1 MAKSRTG
8 TAQILFLHHSTGANV
23 WQGGVAEA
31 IRALN
36 QEKGSRYTIAEQF
49 FPKDAPYG
57 WANYPYDYWNIWVQ
71 HAGAAPYME
80 EPTLEILAKKY
91 DLIVFKHCFPVAAI
105 EADDGAPDIT
115 SKKKTL
121 GNYKVQYEAL
131 KKKLREFPRT
141 KFLVWTGATLAQSAT
156 NEAEARRAAEFFAW
170 VKNTWDEKGDNIF
183 LWDFAQLE
191 TEGGL
196 CLKKEF
202 EAQPGDSHP
211 GPAFCKRVAPLLA
224 RRIVNVLEG
233 RGDTSSLTGEAAAS

>member
-1 MAKSRTG
+1 MAGARTR

-23 WQGGVAEA
+23 WQGGVPEA
-31 IRALN
+31 IAAHNR
-36 QEKGSRYTIAEQF
+36 EKGTQYTIVEQF

-57 WANYPYDYWNIWVQ
+57 WANYPYDYWNIWVH
-71 HAGAAPYME
+71 HAGPAPYLE

-105 EADDGAPDIT
+105 EADDGAPEIA

-121 GNYKVQYEAL
+121 GNYKLQYEAL
-131 KKKLREFPRT
+131 KRKLRDFKQTR
-141 KFLVWTGATLAQSAT
+141 FLVWTGAALAQTAT
-156 NEAEARRAAEFFAW
+156 NEAEAGRAAEFFGW
-170 VKNTWDEKGDNIF
+170 VRNTWDEKGDNIF

-196 CLKKEF
+196 YLKKEF

-233 RGDTSSLTGEAAAS
+233 RGDTSSRTGEAAAS

>member
-1 MAKSRTG
+1 MADKRTG
-8 TAQILFLHHSTGANV
+8 TAQVLFLHHSTGANV

-31 IRALN
+31 IRAHN
-36 QEKGSRYTIAEQF
+36 REKGSHYTIVEQA
-49 FPKDAPYG
+49 FPKESPYG

-71 HAGAAPYME
+71 HAGAEPYME
-80 EPTLEILAKKY
+80 EPTLEILAGKY
-91 DLIVFKHCFPVAAI
+91 DLIVFKHCFPVASV
-105 EADDGAPDIT
+105 EADDGAPDIA
-115 SKKKTL
+115 SQKKTL
-121 GNYKVQYEAL
+121 GNYKLQYEAL
-131 KKKLREFPRT
+131 KRKLREFRRT
-141 KFLVWTGATLAQSAT
+141 KFLVWTGAALSQSAT

-170 VKNTWDEKGDNIF
+170 VRNSWDEKGDNIF

-196 CLKKEF
+196 WLKKEF

-233 RGDTSSLTGEAAAS
+233 RGDAGSLTGEAAAS